1 MSGHS
6 KWSTI
11 KRKKGV
17 LDQKRGKLFSSIGRE
32 ITISA
37 RLFGGDLEAN
47 ARLRQ
52 AVKKAKSINMPSAW
66 ILIKQLKK
74 GLEVLDN
81 VSYEEAAYEGYGP
94 NGIAVFI
101 ETITDN
107 KNRTVAEIRHVL
119 SKAGGSLGQSGSVAW
134 NFDRMGI
141 ILIDESIVSEDDIFN
156 ISIDNDAK
164 DFKVEDGYYKL
175 FFDHSVLYEKIEI
188 IEKIPLEV
196 DSSFVAFIPKD
207 FIKSFPERWRS
218 VKVEKLIDIAR
229 RLRGCT
235 KCLLKLWNCA
245 IIMIVLGFDPGLTN
259 TGYAVLKERIKPD
272 IP

>member
-17 LDQKRGKLFSSIGRE
+17 LDQKRGKLFSSMGKE

-52 AVKKAKSINMPSAW
+52 AVKKAKSINMPSGNIDKA
-66 ILIKQLKK
+66 IKK
-74 GLEVLDN
+74 GTGSLDN

-134 NFDRMGI
+134 NFNRMGI

-156 ISIDNDAK
+156 TSIDNDAK

-188 IEKIPLEV
+188 IEKIPLEI

-207 FIKSFPERWRS
+207 FIKISEEES
-218 VKVEKLIDIAR
+218 LKVESLIDTLDDLEDVQNVYSNYEVEQSA
-229 RLRGCT
+229 
-235 KCLLKLWNCA
+235 
-245 IIMIVLGFDPGLTN
+245 
-259 TGYAVLKERIKPD
+259 
-272 IP
+272 

>member
-37 RLFGGDLEAN
+37 RLFGGDIEVN

-52 AVKKAKSINMPSAW
+52 AVKKAKSINMPSENIDKA
-66 ILIKQLKK
+66 IKK
-74 GLEVLDN
+74 GTGNLDN
-81 VSYEEAAYEGYGP
+81 VTYEEASYEGYGP

-107 KNRTVAEIRHVL
+107 KNRTVGEIRHVL

-141 ILIDESIVSEDDIFN
+141 ILIEESAIEEDQIFN
-156 ISIDNDAK
+156 ISIENDAK
-164 DFKVEDGYYKL
+164 DFKLEDGYYKL
-175 FFDHSVLYEKIEI
+175 FFDHNVLYQKIEL
-188 IEKIPLEV
+188 IEKIPIEV
-196 DSSFVAFIPKD
+196 DSSFIAFVPKD
-207 FIKSFPERWRS
+207 FIKVSEEEGA
-218 VKVEKLIDIAR
+218 KVEKLIDALDDLEDVQNVYSNYEIEQS
-229 RLRGCT
+229 L
-235 KCLLKLWNCA
+235 
-245 IIMIVLGFDPGLTN
+245 
-259 TGYAVLKERIKPD
+259 
-272 IP
+272 

>member
-37 RLFGGDLEAN
+37 RLFGGDIEVN

-52 AVKKAKSINMPSAW
+52 AVKKAKSINMPSENIDKA
-66 ILIKQLKK
+66 IKK
-74 GLEVLDN
+74 GTGNLDN
-81 VSYEEAAYEGYGP
+81 VTYEEASYEGYGP

-107 KNRTVAEIRHVL
+107 KNRTVGEIRHVL

-141 ILIDESIVSEDDIFN
+141 ILIEESVIEEDQIFN
-156 ISIDNDAK
+156 ISIENDAK
-164 DFKVEDGYYKL
+164 DFKLEDGYYKL
-175 FFDHSVLYEKIEI
+175 FFDHNVLYQKIEL
-188 IEKIPLEV
+188 IEKIPIEV
-196 DSSFVAFIPKD
+196 DSSFIAFVPKD
-207 FIKSFPERWRS
+207 FIKVSEEEG
-218 VKVEKLIDIAR
+218 VKVEKLIDALDDLEDVQNVYSNYEIEQS
-229 RLRGCT
+229 L
-235 KCLLKLWNCA
+235 
-245 IIMIVLGFDPGLTN
+245 
-259 TGYAVLKERIKPD
+259 
-272 IP
+272 

>member
-17 LDQKRGKLFSSIGRE
+17 LDQKRGKLFSSIGKE

-52 AVKKAKSINMPSAW
+52 AVKKAKSINMPSAN
-66 ILIKQLKK
+66 IDKAIKK
-74 GLEVLDN
+74 GAGGLDN

-141 ILIDESIVSEDDIFN
+141 ILIEESIVSEDDIFN
-156 ISIDNDAK
+156 ISIENDAK
-164 DFKVEDGYYKL
+164 DFKIDDGYYKL
-175 FFDHSVLYEKIEI
+175 FFDHSVLYEKIEV
-188 IEKIPLEV
+188 IEQIPLEV

-207 FIKSFPERWRS
+207 
-218 VKVEKLIDIAR
+218 
-229 RLRGCT
+229 
-235 KCLLKLWNCA
+235 LLNSDK
-245 IIMIVLGFDPGLTN
+245 IVLPDDLREDVEMLVPLTFMIILGTVTLNGLSAKLVARLL
-259 TGYAVLKERIKPD
+259 GRVWSS
-272 IP
+272 

>member
-11 KRKKGV
+11 KRKKGA

-37 RLFGGDLEAN
+37 RLFGGDIEVN

-52 AVKKAKSINMPSAW
+52 AVKKAKSINMPSGNIDKA
-66 ILIKQLKK
+66 IKK
-74 GLEVLDN
+74 GTGSLDN
-81 VSYEEAAYEGYGP
+81 ASYEEAAYEGYGP

-134 NFDRMGI
+134 NFNRMGI

-196 DSSFVAFIPKD
+196 DSSFIAFIPKD
-207 FIKSFPERWRS
+207 FIKVSEEES
-218 VKVEKLIDIAR
+218 IKIENLIDTLDDLEDVQNVYSNYEVEQA
-229 RLRGCT
+229 
-235 KCLLKLWNCA
+235 A
-245 IIMIVLGFDPGLTN
+245 
-259 TGYAVLKERIKPD
+259 
-272 IP
+272 

>member
-17 LDQKRGKLFSSIGRE
+17 LDQKRGKLFSSIGKE

-52 AVKKAKSINMPSAW
+52 AVKKAKSINMPSAN
-66 ILIKQLKK
+66 IDKAIKK
-74 GLEVLDN
+74 GAGGLDN

-134 NFDRMGI
+134 NFNRMGI

-188 IEKIPLEV
+188 IEKIPLEI

-207 FIKSFPERWRS
+207 FIKISEEES
-218 VKVEKLIDIAR
+218 LKVESLIDTLDDLEDVQNVYSNYEVEQA
-229 RLRGCT
+229 
-235 KCLLKLWNCA
+235 A
-245 IIMIVLGFDPGLTN
+245 
-259 TGYAVLKERIKPD
+259 
-272 IP
+272 

>member
-37 RLFGGDLEAN
+37 RLFGGDIEVN

-52 AVKKAKSINMPSAW
+52 AVKKAKSINMPSAN
-66 ILIKQLKK
+66 IDKAIKK
-74 GLEVLDN
+74 GTGNLDN
-81 VSYEEAAYEGYGP
+81 VTYEEASYEGYGP

-107 KNRTVAEIRHVL
+107 KNRTVGEIRHVL

-141 ILIDESIVSEDDIFN
+141 ILIEEAIIEEDQIFN
-156 ISIDNDAK
+156 VSIENDAK
-164 DFKVEDGYYKL
+164 DFKLEDGYYKL
-175 FFDHSVLYEKIEI
+175 FFDHNVLYQKIEL
-188 IEKIPLEV
+188 IEKIPIEV
-196 DSSFVAFIPKD
+196 DSSFIAFVPKD
-207 FIKSFPERWRS
+207 SIKVSEEEG
-218 VKVEKLIDIAR
+218 VKVEKLIDALDDLEDVQNVYSNYEIEQS
-229 RLRGCT
+229 L
-235 KCLLKLWNCA
+235 
-245 IIMIVLGFDPGLTN
+245 
-259 TGYAVLKERIKPD
+259 
-272 IP
+272 

>member
-37 RLFGGDLEAN
+37 RLFGGDIEVN

-52 AVKKAKSINMPSAW
+52 AVKKAKSINMPSAN
-66 ILIKQLKK
+66 IDKAIKK
-74 GLEVLDN
+74 GTGNLDN
-81 VSYEEAAYEGYGP
+81 VTYEEASYEGYGP

-107 KNRTVAEIRHVL
+107 KNRTVGEIRHVL

-141 ILIDESIVSEDDIFN
+141 ILIEEAIIEEDQIFN
-156 ISIDNDAK
+156 VSIENDAK
-164 DFKVEDGYYKL
+164 DFKLEDGYYKL
-175 FFDHSVLYEKIEI
+175 FFDHNVLYQKIEL
-188 IEKIPLEV
+188 IEKIPIEV
-196 DSSFVAFIPKD
+196 DSSFIAFVPKD
-207 FIKSFPERWRS
+207 FIKVSEEEG
-218 VKVEKLIDIAR
+218 VKVEKLIDALDDLEDVQNVYSNYEIEQS
-229 RLRGCT
+229 L
-235 KCLLKLWNCA
+235 
-245 IIMIVLGFDPGLTN
+245 
-259 TGYAVLKERIKPD
+259 
-272 IP
+272 

>member
-17 LDQKRGKLFSSIGRE
+17 LDQKRGKLFSSIGKE

-52 AVKKAKSINMPSAW
+52 AVKKAKSINMPSAN
-66 ILIKQLKK
+66 IDKAIKK
-74 GLEVLDN
+74 GAGGLDN

-141 ILIDESIVSEDDIFN
+141 ILIEESIVSEDDIFN
-156 ISIDNDAK
+156 ISIENDAK
-164 DFKVEDGYYKL
+164 DFKIDDGYYKL
-175 FFDHSVLYEKIEI
+175 FFDHSVLYEKIEV
-188 IEKIPLEV
+188 IEQIPLEV
-196 DSSFVAFIPKD
+196 DSSFVEFIPKD
-207 FIKSFPERWRS
+207 FIKISEEES
-218 VKVEKLIDIAR
+218 VKVENLIDS
-229 RLRGCT
+229 LDD
-235 KCLLKLWNCA
+235 LEDVQN
-245 IIMIVLGFDPGLTN
+245 VYSNYEVEQPS
-259 TGYAVLKERIKPD
+259 
-272 IP
+272 

>member
-37 RLFGGDLEAN
+37 RLFGGDIEVN

-52 AVKKAKSINMPSAW
+52 AVKKAKSINMPSAN
-66 ILIKQLKK
+66 IDKAIKK
-74 GLEVLDN
+74 GTGNLDN
-81 VSYEEAAYEGYGP
+81 VTYEEASYEGYGP

-107 KNRTVAEIRHVL
+107 KNRTVGEIRHVL

-141 ILIDESIVSEDDIFN
+141 ILIEESVIEEDQIFN
-156 ISIDNDAK
+156 ISIENDAK
-164 DFKVEDGYYKL
+164 DFKLEDGYYKL
-175 FFDHSVLYEKIEI
+175 FFDHNVLYQKIEL
-188 IEKIPLEV
+188 IEKIPIEV
-196 DSSFVAFIPKD
+196 DSSFIAFVPKD
-207 FIKSFPERWRS
+207 FIKVSEEEGA
-218 VKVEKLIDIAR
+218 KVEKLIDALDDLEDVQNVYSNYEIEQS
-229 RLRGCT
+229 L
-235 KCLLKLWNCA
+235 
-245 IIMIVLGFDPGLTN
+245 
-259 TGYAVLKERIKPD
+259 
-272 IP
+272 

>member
-11 KRKKGV
+11 KRKKGA

-37 RLFGGDLEAN
+37 RLFGGDIEVN

-52 AVKKAKSINMPSAW
+52 AVKKAKSINMPSAN
-66 ILIKQLKK
+66 IDKAVKK
-74 GLEVLDN
+74 GTGNLDN
-81 VSYEEAAYEGYGP
+81 VTYEEASYEGYGP

-107 KNRTVAEIRHVL
+107 KNRTVGEIRHVL

-141 ILIDESIVSEDDIFN
+141 ILIEESMIEEDQIFN
-156 ISIDNDAK
+156 VSIENDAK
-164 DFKVEDGYYKL
+164 DFKLEDGYYKL
-175 FFDHSVLYEKIEI
+175 FFDHNVLYQKIEL
-188 IEKIPLEV
+188 IEKIPIEV
-196 DSSFVAFIPKD
+196 DSSFIAFVPKD
-207 FIKSFPERWRS
+207 SIKVSEEEG
-218 VKVEKLIDIAR
+218 VKVEKLIDALDDLEDVQNVYSNYEIEQS
-229 RLRGCT
+229 L
-235 KCLLKLWNCA
+235 
-245 IIMIVLGFDPGLTN
+245 
-259 TGYAVLKERIKPD
+259 
-272 IP
+272 

>member
-17 LDQKRGKLFSSIGRE
+17 LDQKRGKLFSSIGKE

-52 AVKKAKSINMPSAW
+52 AVKKAKSINMPSGNIDKA
-66 ILIKQLKK
+66 IKK
-74 GLEVLDN
+74 GTGSLDN

-101 ETITDN
+101 EAITDN

-134 NFDRMGI
+134 NFNRMGI
-141 ILIDESIVSEDDIFN
+141 ILIDESIISEDDIFN
-156 ISIDNDAK
+156 ISIENDAK

-188 IEKIPLEV
+188 IEKIPLEI

-207 FIKSFPERWRS
+207 FIKISEEES
-218 VKVEKLIDIAR
+218 LKVESLIDTLDDLEDVQNVYSNYEVEQA
-229 RLRGCT
+229 
-235 KCLLKLWNCA
+235 A
-245 IIMIVLGFDPGLTN
+245 
-259 TGYAVLKERIKPD
+259 
-272 IP
+272 

>member
-17 LDQKRGKLFSSIGRE
+17 LDQKRGKLFSSIGKE

-52 AVKKAKSINMPSAW
+52 AVKKAKSINMPSAN
-66 ILIKQLKK
+66 IDKAIKK
-74 GLEVLDN
+74 GAGGLDN

-141 ILIDESIVSEDDIFN
+141 ILIEESIVSEDDIFN
-156 ISIDNDAK
+156 ISIENDAK

-175 FFDHSVLYEKIEI
+175 FFDHSVLYEKIEV
-188 IEKIPLEV
+188 IEQIPLEV

-207 FIKSFPERWRS
+207 FIKISQEES
-218 VKVEKLIDIAR
+218 VKVENLIDS
-229 RLRGCT
+229 LDD
-235 KCLLKLWNCA
+235 LEDVQN
-245 IIMIVLGFDPGLTN
+245 VYSNYEVEQPS
-259 TGYAVLKERIKPD
+259 
-272 IP
+272 

>member
-37 RLFGGDLEAN
+37 RLFGGDIEVN

-52 AVKKAKSINMPSAW
+52 AVKKAKSINMPSAN
-66 ILIKQLKK
+66 IDKAIKK
-74 GLEVLDN
+74 GTGNLDN
-81 VSYEEAAYEGYGP
+81 VTYEEASYEGYGP

-107 KNRTVAEIRHVL
+107 KNRTVGEIRHVL

-141 ILIDESIVSEDDIFN
+141 ILIEESMIEEDQILNVSIE
-156 ISIDNDAK
+156 NDAK
-164 DFKVEDGYYKL
+164 DFKLEDGYYKL
-175 FFDHSVLYEKIEI
+175 FFDHNVLYQKIEL
-188 IEKIPLEV
+188 IEKIPIEV
-196 DSSFVAFIPKD
+196 DSSFIAFVPKD
-207 FIKSFPERWRS
+207 FIKVSEEEGA
-218 VKVEKLIDIAR
+218 KVEKLIDALDDLEDVQNVYSNYEIEQS
-229 RLRGCT
+229 L
-235 KCLLKLWNCA
+235 
-245 IIMIVLGFDPGLTN
+245 
-259 TGYAVLKERIKPD
+259 
-272 IP
+272 

>member
-11 KRKKGV
+11 KRKKGA

-37 RLFGGDLEAN
+37 RLFGGDIEVN

-52 AVKKAKSINMPSAW
+52 AVKKAKSINMPSAN
-66 ILIKQLKK
+66 IDKAIKK
-74 GLEVLDN
+74 GTGNLDN
-81 VSYEEAAYEGYGP
+81 VTYEEASYEGYGP

-107 KNRTVAEIRHVL
+107 KNRTVGEIRHVL

-141 ILIDESIVSEDDIFN
+141 IFIEESMIEEDQIFN
-156 ISIDNDAK
+156 VSIENDAK
-164 DFKVEDGYYKL
+164 DFKLEDGYYKL
-175 FFDHSVLYEKIEI
+175 FFDHNVLYQKIEL
-188 IEKIPLEV
+188 IEKIPIEV
-196 DSSFVAFIPKD
+196 DSSFIAFVPKD
-207 FIKSFPERWRS
+207 FIKVSEEEGA
-218 VKVEKLIDIAR
+218 KVEKLIDALDDLEDVQNVYSNYEIEQS
-229 RLRGCT
+229 L
-235 KCLLKLWNCA
+235 
-245 IIMIVLGFDPGLTN
+245 
-259 TGYAVLKERIKPD
+259 
-272 IP
+272 

>member
-37 RLFGGDLEAN
+37 RLFGGDIEVN

-52 AVKKAKSINMPSAW
+52 AVKKAKSINMPSAN
-66 ILIKQLKK
+66 IDKAVKK
-74 GLEVLDN
+74 GTGNLDN
-81 VSYEEAAYEGYGP
+81 VTYEEASYEGYGP

-107 KNRTVAEIRHVL
+107 KNRTVGEIRHVL

-141 ILIDESIVSEDDIFN
+141 ILIEEAIIEEDQIFN
-156 ISIDNDAK
+156 VSIENDAK
-164 DFKVEDGYYKL
+164 DFKLEDGYYKL
-175 FFDHSVLYEKIEI
+175 FFDHNVLYQKIEL
-188 IEKIPLEV
+188 IEKIPIEV
-196 DSSFVAFIPKD
+196 DSSFIAFVPKD
-207 FIKSFPERWRS
+207 SIKVSEEEG
-218 VKVEKLIDIAR
+218 VKVEKLIDALDDLEDVQNVYSNYEIEQS
-229 RLRGCT
+229 L
-235 KCLLKLWNCA
+235 
-245 IIMIVLGFDPGLTN
+245 
-259 TGYAVLKERIKPD
+259 
-272 IP
+272 

>member
-37 RLFGGDLEAN
+37 RLFGGDIEVN

-52 AVKKAKSINMPSAW
+52 AVKKAKSINMPSAN
-66 ILIKQLKK
+66 IDKAIKK
-74 GLEVLDN
+74 GTGNLDN
-81 VSYEEAAYEGYGP
+81 VTYEEASYEGYGP

-107 KNRTVAEIRHVL
+107 KNRTVGEIRHVL

-141 ILIDESIVSEDDIFN
+141 ILIEESAIEEDQIFN
-156 ISIDNDAK
+156 ISIENDAK
-164 DFKVEDGYYKL
+164 DFKLEDGYYKL
-175 FFDHSVLYEKIEI
+175 FFDHNVLYQKIEL
-188 IEKIPLEV
+188 IEKIPIEV
-196 DSSFVAFIPKD
+196 DSSFIAFVPKD
-207 FIKSFPERWRS
+207 FIKVSEEEGA
-218 VKVEKLIDIAR
+218 KVEKLIDALDDLEDVQNVYSNYEIEQS
-229 RLRGCT
+229 L
-235 KCLLKLWNCA
+235 
-245 IIMIVLGFDPGLTN
+245 
-259 TGYAVLKERIKPD
+259 
-272 IP
+272 

>member
-37 RLFGGDLEAN
+37 RLFGGDIEVN

-52 AVKKAKSINMPSAW
+52 AVKKAKSINMPSAN
-66 ILIKQLKK
+66 IDKAVKK
-74 GLEVLDN
+74 GTGNLDN
-81 VSYEEAAYEGYGP
+81 VTYEEASYEGYGP

-107 KNRTVAEIRHVL
+107 KNRTVGEIRHVL

-141 ILIDESIVSEDDIFN
+141 ILIEESMIEEDQIFN
-156 ISIDNDAK
+156 VSIENDAK
-164 DFKVEDGYYKL
+164 DFKLEDGYYKL
-175 FFDHSVLYEKIEI
+175 FFDHNVLYQKIEL
-188 IEKIPLEV
+188 IEKIPIEV
-196 DSSFVAFIPKD
+196 DSSFIAFVPKD
-207 FIKSFPERWRS
+207 SIKVSEEEG
-218 VKVEKLIDIAR
+218 VKVEKLIDALDDLEDVQNVYSNYEIEQS
-229 RLRGCT
+229 L
-235 KCLLKLWNCA
+235 
-245 IIMIVLGFDPGLTN
+245 
-259 TGYAVLKERIKPD
+259 
-272 IP
+272 

>member
-37 RLFGGDLEAN
+37 RLFGGDIEVN

-52 AVKKAKSINMPSAW
+52 AVKKAKSINMPSENIDKA
-66 ILIKQLKK
+66 IKK
-74 GLEVLDN
+74 GTGNLDN
-81 VSYEEAAYEGYGP
+81 VTYEEASYEGYGP

-107 KNRTVAEIRHVL
+107 KNRTVGEIRHVL

-141 ILIDESIVSEDDIFN
+141 ILIEESAIEEDQIFN
-156 ISIDNDAK
+156 ISIENDAK
-164 DFKVEDGYYKL
+164 DFKLEDGYYKL
-175 FFDHSVLYEKIEI
+175 FFDHNVLYQKIEL
-188 IEKIPLEV
+188 IEKIPIEV
-196 DSSFVAFIPKD
+196 DSSFIAFVPKD
-207 FIKSFPERWRS
+207 FIKVSEEEG
-218 VKVEKLIDIAR
+218 VKVEKLIDALDDLEDVQNIYS
-229 RLRGCT
+229 
-235 KCLLKLWNCA
+235 NYE
-245 IIMIVLGFDPGLTN
+245 I
-259 TGYAVLKERIKPD
+259 EQSS
-272 IP
+272 

>member
-11 KRKKGV
+11 KRKKGA

-37 RLFGGDLEAN
+37 RLFGGDIEVN

-52 AVKKAKSINMPSAW
+52 AVKKAKSINMPSAN
-66 ILIKQLKK
+66 IDKAIKK
-74 GLEVLDN
+74 GTGNLDN
-81 VSYEEAAYEGYGP
+81 VTYEEASYEGYGP

-107 KNRTVAEIRHVL
+107 KNRTVGEIRHVL

-141 ILIDESIVSEDDIFN
+141 ILIEESMIEEDQIFN
-156 ISIDNDAK
+156 VSIENDAK
-164 DFKVEDGYYKL
+164 DFKLEDGYYKL
-175 FFDHSVLYEKIEI
+175 FFDHNVLYQKIEL
-188 IEKIPLEV
+188 IEKIPIEV
-196 DSSFVAFIPKD
+196 DSSFIAFVPKD
-207 FIKSFPERWRS
+207 SIKVSEEEG
-218 VKVEKLIDIAR
+218 VKVEKLIDALDDLEDVQNVYSNYEIEQS
-229 RLRGCT
+229 L
-235 KCLLKLWNCA
+235 
-245 IIMIVLGFDPGLTN
+245 
-259 TGYAVLKERIKPD
+259 
-272 IP
+272 

>member
-37 RLFGGDLEAN
+37 RLFGGDIEVN

-52 AVKKAKSINMPSAW
+52 AVKKAKSINMPSAN
-66 ILIKQLKK
+66 IDKAVKK
-74 GLEVLDN
+74 GTGNLDN
-81 VSYEEAAYEGYGP
+81 VTYEEASYEGYGP

-107 KNRTVAEIRHVL
+107 KNRTVGEIRHVL

-141 ILIDESIVSEDDIFN
+141 ILIEESMIEEDQIFN
-156 ISIDNDAK
+156 VSIENDAK
-164 DFKVEDGYYKL
+164 DFKLEDGYYKL
-175 FFDHSVLYEKIEI
+175 FFDHNVLYQKIEL
-188 IEKIPLEV
+188 IEKIPIEV
-196 DSSFVAFIPKD
+196 DSSFIAFVPKD
-207 FIKSFPERWRS
+207 FIKVSEEEGA
-218 VKVEKLIDIAR
+218 KVEKLIDALDDLEDVQNVYSNYEIEQS
-229 RLRGCT
+229 L
-235 KCLLKLWNCA
+235 
-245 IIMIVLGFDPGLTN
+245 
-259 TGYAVLKERIKPD
+259 
-272 IP
+272 

>member
-37 RLFGGDLEAN
+37 RLFGGDIEVN

-52 AVKKAKSINMPSAW
+52 AVKKAKSINMPSAN
-66 ILIKQLKK
+66 IDKAVKK
-74 GLEVLDN
+74 GTGNLDN
-81 VSYEEAAYEGYGP
+81 VTYEEASYEGYGP

-107 KNRTVAEIRHVL
+107 KNRTVGEIRHVL

-141 ILIDESIVSEDDIFN
+141 ILIEEAIIEEDQIFN
-156 ISIDNDAK
+156 VSIENDAK
-164 DFKVEDGYYKL
+164 DFKLEDGYYKL
-175 FFDHSVLYEKIEI
+175 FFDHNVLYQKIEL
-188 IEKIPLEV
+188 IEKIPIEV
-196 DSSFVAFIPKD
+196 DSSFIAFVPKD
-207 FIKSFPERWRS
+207 FIKVSEEEGA
-218 VKVEKLIDIAR
+218 KVEKLIDALDDLEDVQNVYSNYEIEQS
-229 RLRGCT
+229 L
-235 KCLLKLWNCA
+235 
-245 IIMIVLGFDPGLTN
+245 
-259 TGYAVLKERIKPD
+259 
-272 IP
+272 